1 MISAEGFVF
10 VCAEQRDTAYDDT
23 RLNIQVSR
31 EAADHIYEGVTK
43 QDIHDRAVAVQA
55 GMEALSEV
63 RIILDVAAAAIECS
77 KNGEQ

>member
-1 MISAEGFVF
+1 MISAEGLVF
-10 VCAEQRDTAYDDT
+10 MCAVQRDTAYEDT
-23 RLNIQVSR
+23 RLNFQVSR
-31 EAADHIYEGVTK
+31 QVASHIYEGVTD
-43 QDIHDRAVAVQA
+43 QDMHDRAVAVQA